1 VTTCDT
7 ATSIGAYLLGS
18 LEYGEWV
25 TVDEHVRE
33 CELCRADLVRLAGL
47 PGLMGKLSVDEV
59 MADVMNQ
66 PTLSTTMLRSPHT
79 RRKLLATAALILAIT
94 GSVAG
99 GLLARMTE
107 PSPAS
112 ERSASSHGV
121 SFTGSNPTTRV
132 SGDALLTAMSWGTE
146 IWVKLQGVPGGV
158 QCGLVVH
165 TRDGQSVVA
174 GTWSSRSSTAGSW
187 VPASAPFRP
196 SQIASLEV
204 ATPTKQLIT
213 LTSNVQGRTHQ
224 GLTDWSTATAKGA

>member
-1 VTTCDT
+1 MTTCEM

-25 TVDEHVRE
+25 KVDEHVRE
-33 CELCRADLVRLAGL
+33 CEACRADLVRLAGL

-59 MADVMNQ
+59 MADVMDQ
-66 PTLSTTMLRSPHT
+66 PTPVNTVHSPRPLRKWS
-79 RRKLLATAALILAIT
+79 ATAAVVLAIA

-99 GLLARMTE
+99 VLLARATE
-107 PSPAS
+107 SSPAS
-112 ERSASSHGV
+112 GSSASSNTF
-121 SFTGSNPTTRV
+121 SFTGNNPTTRV
-132 SGDALLTAMSWGTE
+132 SGDALLTTKSWGTE

-165 TRDGQSVVA
+165 ARDGQSVVA
-174 GTWSSRSSTAGSW
+174 GTWSSGSSTAASW

-204 ATPTKQLIT
+204 TTPTERLIT
-213 LTSNVQGRTHQ
+213 LTSNVHGSALK
-224 GLTDWSTATAKGA
+224 GLTRWSAPSAKGA